1 MKLKSLTFAGVA
13 AALYTLLTLS
23 GYGISFGPLQF
34 RFSEALCIL
43 PLLFPETA
51 IGLTVGCFLSNL
63 IGGFGPWDVVLGTL
77 ATLIG
82 SVGTLLCGKFLK
94 KELLRIIFGVLCPVV
109 ANALI
114 IPVVFVLTG
123 TAQYFYFIEVLIMF
137 ATELG
142 AVGVIGVPLYLALK
156 KAFESIGNRKE

>member
-1 MKLKSLTFAGVA
+1 MKLRSLTFAGVA

-34 RFSEALCIL
+34 RFSEALCVL

-63 IGGFGPWDVVLGTL
+63 IGGYGPWDVFLGTL

-82 SVGTLLCGKFLK
+82 SVGTLLCGKLLK
-94 KELLRIIFGVLCPVV
+94 HEAVRIICGVLCPVLS
-109 ANALI
+109 NAFI

-123 TAQYFYFIEVLIMF
+123 TNQYFYLIEVLLMF

-142 AVGVIGVPLYLALK
+142 AIGVIGVPVYLALK
-156 KAFESIGNRKE
+156 KAFESIEKKNE